1 MRARQNPD
9 ASSGRRRN
17 GAAPPS
23 LCFLSKVGLVPLPL
37 LLLAGQL
44 ARAQSGSEFSV
55 QLNDGLNRP
64 VPGVTVQ
71 VYRMQRSAD
80 GQEQKIE
87 LGRALSDSNG
97 IARGLYD
104 KSSIPTNE
112 SFSVALSKD
121 GYAGYSA
128 APKVNYVIKRQFN
141 AADVARILKLP
152 MDAQRRELR
161 ELLAG
166 ELDPAGP
173 PLNELVFTQEN
184 LARPGLRWLLD
195 DPQIGAQA
203 GELLAFIGYPED
215 VRLLIQYAPE
225 PNGEPA
231 VNRWTYAVAS
241 ALLEPSNDREW
252 AFLKRC
258 AADNY
263 GDHWVDTGAIRTLQ
277 LIASPRSL
285 QILEDV
291 RKLNPYRS
299 NEVDQAI
306 AYIASKPA
314 PLTASSA
321 AAAAEKLAQALG
333 AGTWMGN
340 EQPRY
345 DDQHDAALVDCNF
358 LAGGARFLV
367 FTATLH
373 QEGAAW
379 RVRGVRET
387 RQKLLPQK
395 APSQQTASPK

>member
-1 MRARQNPD
+1 
-9 ASSGRRRN
+9 
-17 GAAPPS
+17 
-23 LCFLSKVGLVPLPL
+23 V
-37 LLLAGQL
+37 
-44 ARAQSGSEFSV
+44 FSV
-55 QLNDGLNRP
+55 QLDDGLNRP
-64 VPGVTVQ
+64 VPGVNVQ
-71 VYRMQRSAD
+71 VYRMQKSAD

-112 SFSVALSKD
+112 SFMVALSKD
-121 GYAGYSA
+121 GYAGYAA
-128 APKVNYVIKRQFN
+128 APQVNYVIKRQFN
-141 AADVARILKLP
+141 AADVTRILKLP

-166 ELDPAGP
+166 EMDPAGP
-173 PLNELVFTQEN
+173 PLNGLIFAQEN

-203 GELLAFIGYPED
+203 GELLAFLGYPED

-241 ALLEPSNDREW
+241 ALLEPSSDREW
-252 AFLKRC
+252 AFLRRC

-263 GDHWVDTGAIRTLQ
+263 GDHWVDTGAIRTLR

-291 RKLNPYRS
+291 RKLNPYRT

-306 AYIASKPA
+306 AYITSKPA
-314 PLTASSA
+314 PLTANSVA
-321 AAAAEKLAQALG
+321 GAAEILAQALG

-340 EQPRY
+340 EQPRF

-358 LAGGARFLV
+358 LVGGARFLV
-367 FTATLH
+367 FTAALH
-373 QEGAAW
+373 QEGAVW

-395 APSQQTASPK
+395 ATSPQQNAPLK